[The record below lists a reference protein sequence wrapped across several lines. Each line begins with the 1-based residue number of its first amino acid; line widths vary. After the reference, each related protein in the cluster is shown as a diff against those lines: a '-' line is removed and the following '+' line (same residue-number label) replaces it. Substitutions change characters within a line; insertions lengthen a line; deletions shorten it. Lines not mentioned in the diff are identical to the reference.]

1 MVDSME
7 SRRLGFVFECYKT
20 QEKCNKGDH
29 R

>member
-7 SRRLGFVFECYKT
+7 SRRLGFVFECHKT